1 MRSGKGWK
9 EKRNVCACPLCCVC
23 ACVARPEQ
31 RESNQ
36 GHAER
41 RGPEEEGWG
50 GGAGCPGVP
59 MVLPCK
65 PGVHEW
71 WESCMRE
78 SLVGMGG
85 LDEEEL
91 RRLKPKERMVKCMSR
106 TQTLGNIF

>member
-1 MRSGKGWK
+1 M
-9 EKRNVCACPLCCVC
+9 CACPLCCVC

-31 RESNQ
+31 GESNQ

-41 RGPEEEGWG
+41 AAKKKARGGEGEEEEGWG